1 MLDLLRRV
9 AALTVVSAVGI
20 GLLAPVAA
28 GAHGDVPATLDHLLA
43 AADDGVPAPD
53 APRSLLSTRD
63 RSAALMLR
71 TTPGIAAET
80 LDGTPSAAAPAG
92 VALVAQFQAVATPR
106 PQPPQPTAAPKRS
119 RPPVSGDGVWDRLAQ
134 CESGG
139 NWSINTGNGYYGG
152 LQFSLGTWQQYGGSS
167 YAARPD
173 LASREEQIAVA
184 VRLRAARGYWPWPAC
199 AAKLG
204 LL

>member
-9 AALTVVSAVGI
+9 AALTIVSAAGI

-28 GAHGDVPATLDHLLA
+28 QARGDVPATIDHLLA
-43 AADDGVPAPD
+43 AADDGTLAPD

-63 RSAALMLR
+63 SSAALSLR
-71 TTPGIAAET
+71 QAPGIAVESLAGERA
-80 LDGTPSAAAPAG
+80 SAAPAE
-92 VALVAQFQAVATPR
+92 VAVLARFQAIAT
-106 PQPPQPTAAPKRS
+106 PQPPAPTATPARS

-152 LQFSLGTWQQYGGSS
+152 LQFSLGTWEQYGGAK

-184 VRLRAARGYWPWPAC
+184 ERLRAARGYSPWPAC